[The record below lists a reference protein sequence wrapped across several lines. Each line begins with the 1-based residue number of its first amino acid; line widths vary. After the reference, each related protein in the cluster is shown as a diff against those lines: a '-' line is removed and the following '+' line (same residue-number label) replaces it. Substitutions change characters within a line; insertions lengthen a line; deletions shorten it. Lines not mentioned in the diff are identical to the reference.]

1 MGPAANVTGMA
12 EMEDPSGRNWVH
24 DPDGEK
30 GSEGGRNYD
39 MAVLSKMTDEH
50 DDFPLEASEFVEE
63 FGDWP
68 VRVNHQK
75 VLSVEE
81 IFEHVEEEH
90 FETKVDFHKAV
101 GDGLR
106 SAGVWQYHPPNR

>member
-1 MGPAANVTGMA
+1 MA

-39 MAVLSKMTDEH
+39 MAVLSKMVDED
-50 DDFPLEASEFVEE
+50 DDFPLEKSEFLAE
-63 FGDWP
+63 FGEWP
-68 VRVNHQK
+68 VRVNHEK
-75 VLSVEE
+75 VLSVND
-81 IFEHVEEEH
+81 IFEHVEADS
-90 FETKVDFHKAV
+90 FETKVGFHEAV

-106 SAGVWQYHPPNR
+106 DAGVWDYHPTDE